1 MKNTIIFLLLLIPF
15 FSISQKKKSQKQTME
30 EQVAIAKKQAEL
42 AAMKPLAKP
51 GAKLP
56 AFKVLDNE
64 KKIITEKDIDPN
76 HPLVIVLFNPGCDHC
91 MMATKDF
98 YENKDRFG
106 GSTILFITGDQLWQQ
121 LASFMRFINLD
132 LSKAPHFII
141 SADQSNVT
149 KDLFE
154 AKGIPQVM
162 VYNKEK
168 VLQKVFHQFI
178 TIDSVL
184 NYLSN

>member
-1 MKNTIIFLLLLIPF
+1 
-15 FSISQKKKSQKQTME
+15 
-30 EQVAIAKKQAEL
+30 
-42 AAMKPLAKP
+42 
-51 GAKLP
+51 
-56 AFKVLDNE
+56 
-64 KKIITEKDIDPN
+64 
-76 HPLVIVLFNPGCDHC
+76 

-106 GSTILFITGDQLWQQ
+106 GSTIFFITGDQLWDQ
-121 LASFMRFINLD
+121 LAGFMRFINLD
-132 LSKAPHFII
+132 LSQAPHFII
-141 SADQSNVT
+141 SADQSNLT

-162 VYNKEK
+162 VYNKDK

-184 NYLSN
+184 TYLSN